1 MATSETYE
9 QVTLF
14 TPTSSWAAFPVRTCP
29 LPDAGRAWMESGAD
43 FGSSSV
49 ELLETFARAGWLSR
63 MSLAFYPATAD
74 GTLPSSFAG
83 WSNAGMASPGG
94 FLTHSFSEFPNDAAV
109 CSLSEVLET
118 EAQPRYFLSPRA
130 CLGILRRAK
139 NRGKTL
145 PRQLQ
150 AALTT
155 VAYGDANQE
164 AQPAS

>member
-1 MATSETYE
+1 MSDVIML
-9 QVTLF
+9 QQLTLF
-14 TPTSSWAAFPVRTCP
+14 AEDSPVKTCP
-29 LPDAGRAWMESGAD
+29 LPESGRAWLESDQG
-43 FGSSSV
+43 FGLSSV
-49 ELLETFARAGWLSR
+49 ELLRNLSQSGLLSKT
-63 MSLAFYPATAD
+63 SLAFYPQTEEP
-74 GTLPSSFAG
+74 TSLSSFGG

-94 FLTHSFSEFPNDAAV
+94 YLTLSISEWPSAAAV

-164 AQPAS
+164 AKPAS